1 MIKCNILCT
10 KSSIYLYK
18 GEQLFV
24 ILTKLFWFHVNY
36 NKTPLKMSKIS
47 ARLLI
52 VDDDADILL
61 AAKMFLRQ
69 HISIVHAEK
78 NPENI
83 PDILKNENYDV
94 ILLDMN
100 FSRDATSGKEGFH
113 WLNVILEH
121 DPAAVVIFITG
132 YGDIEL
138 AVQGIKEGATNF
150 VLKPWDNK
158 KLLASIQTSLRIRE
172 SKVELESLRSKQKVF
187 IADQNQ
193 TNSDFVV
200 SSEVMQKVM
209 KIAYKV
215 AATDANVLIL
225 GENGTGKEVVARAI
239 HRASNRRDSVFV
251 SVDLGAI
258 TESLFESELFGYK
271 KGAFTDAKE
280 DRAGRFEV
288 ASGGTIFLDEIGNL
302 SHSLQSKLL
311 SVLQRR
317 KVVRLG
323 SSKEI
328 DIDIRLICATNMPLY
343 QMVNENKF
351 RQDLLYRINT
361 VEIKLPLLKDRLED
375 FEPLMDSFIDT
386 YCTKYKVPKKRI
398 GAGTMKRLQKHDW
411 PGNIRELQHAVERAV
426 ILSESNILEPHDFFI
441 TDKDD
446 KNNNDFSPDNLSLEE
461 VEKVL
466 VRKVIDKHGGNISR
480 AAKELGLTRASLY
493 RRIEKHGL

>member
-1 MIKCNILCT
+1 
-10 KSSIYLYK
+10 
-18 GEQLFV
+18 
-24 ILTKLFWFHVNY
+24 
-36 NKTPLKMSKIS
+36 MSKIN

-52 VDDDADILL
+52 VDDDTDILL

-69 HISIVHAEK
+69 SISIVHSEK
-78 NPENI
+78 NPQNI
-83 PDILKNENYDV
+83 PNILKNENYDV

-113 WLNVILEH
+113 WLNVILDH
-121 DPAAVVIFITG
+121 DPAATVIFITG

-138 AVQGIKEGATNF
+138 AVQGVKEGATNF

-158 KLLASIQTSLRIRE
+158 KLLATIQASLRIRE
-172 SKVELESLRSKQKVF
+172 SKVELENLRSKQKVF

-193 TNSDFVV
+193 HHSNLIG
-200 SSEVMQKVM
+200 SSQSMQKVM

-215 AATDANVLIL
+215 ASTDANVLIL

-239 HRASNRRDSVFV
+239 HRASNRRDNVFI

-288 ASGGTIFLDEIGNL
+288 ANGGTIFLDEIGNL
-302 SHSLQSKLL
+302 SHGLQSKLL
-311 SVLQRR
+311 SVLQSR
-317 KVVRLG
+317 KVIRLG
-323 SSKEI
+323 SNKEI
-328 DIDIRLICATNMPLY
+328 PIDVRLICATNMPLY

-361 VEIKLPLLKDRLED
+361 VEIKLPPLKERLED
-375 FEPLMDSFIDT
+375 FAPLIEHFIET
-386 YCTKYKVPKKRI
+386 YSHKYKVPKKRI

-426 ILSESNILEPHDFFI
+426 ILGESTVLEPQDFFI
-441 TDKDD
+441 TESEKKSSDD
-446 KNNNDFSPDNLSLEE
+446 FNPDTLNLEE

-466 VRKVIDKHGGNISR
+466 VRKVIDKYGGNISR

-493 RRIEKHGL
+493 RRIEKYGL

>member
-1 MIKCNILCT
+1 MGKIK
-10 KSSIYLYK
+10 
-18 GEQLFV
+18 
-24 ILTKLFWFHVNY
+24 
-36 NKTPLKMSKIS
+36 

-52 VDDDADILL
+52 VDDDTDILL

-69 HISIVHAEK
+69 HFAIVHTEK
-78 NPENI
+78 NPNNI
-83 PDILKNENYDV
+83 PDLLKNESYDV

-113 WLNVILEH
+113 WLNVIIEN
-121 DPAAVVIFITG
+121 DPAATVIFITG
-132 YGDIEL
+132 YGDIEM

-150 VLKPWDNK
+150 ILKPWDNK
-158 KLLASIQTSLRIRE
+158 KLLATIETSLRIRQ
-172 SKVELESLRSKQKVF
+172 SKVELESLRSTQKVL

-193 TNSDFVV
+193 LYSNLVGNSPAM
-200 SSEVMQKVM
+200 EKVM

-215 AATDANVLIL
+215 AKTDANVLIL

-239 HRASNRRDSVFV
+239 HRASPRHDKVFIP
-251 SVDLGAI
+251 VDLGAI

-288 ASGGTIFLDEIGNL
+288 ASKGTIFLDELGNL

-311 SVLQRR
+311 SVLQSR

-328 DIDIRLICATNMPLY
+328 PIDVRVISATNMPLY
-343 QMVNENKF
+343 QMVSEGKF

-361 VEIKLPLLKDRLED
+361 VEISVPPLRERIED
-375 FEPLMDSFIDT
+375 IEPLVEYYLEV
-386 YCTKYKVPKKRI
+386 YCKKYKISKKRI
-398 GAGTMKRLQKHDW
+398 NAGTLKRLQKHDW

-426 ILSESNILEPHDFFI
+426 ILSESNILEPHDFFVQESSG
-441 TDKDD
+441 TVEE
-446 KNNNDFSPDNLSLEE
+446 DFSPENMKLEE
-461 VEKVL
+461 VEKIL
-466 VRKVIDKHGGNISR
+466 IRKVIDKHGGNISR

-493 RRIEKHGL
+493 RRIEKHGI

>member
-1 MIKCNILCT
+1 
-10 KSSIYLYK
+10 
-18 GEQLFV
+18 
-24 ILTKLFWFHVNY
+24 
-36 NKTPLKMSKIS
+36 MSKIN

-52 VDDDADILL
+52 VDDDTDILL

-69 HISIVHAEK
+69 HINIVHTEK
-78 NPENI
+78 NPQNI
-83 PDILKNENYDV
+83 PNILKNENYDV

-100 FSRDATSGKEGFH
+100 FSRDSTSGKEGFH

-121 DPAAVVIFITG
+121 DPAATVIFITG

-150 VLKPWDNK
+150 ILKPWDNK
-158 KLLASIQTSLRIRE
+158 KLLATIQASLRIRE
-172 SKVELESLRSKQKVF
+172 SKVELESLRSKQKVL
-187 IADQNQ
+187 IEDQNQ
-193 TNSDFVV
+193 HHSNLIGTSV
-200 SSEVMQKVM
+200 SMQKVM
-209 KIAYKV
+209 KLAYKV

-239 HRASNRRDSVFV
+239 HRASNRKDNVFV

-280 DRAGRFEV
+280 DRPGRFEV
-288 ASGGTIFLDEIGNL
+288 ANGGTIFLDEIGNL
-302 SHSLQSKLL
+302 SQSLQSKLL
-311 SVLQRR
+311 SVLQSRN
-317 KVVRLG
+317 VIRLG
-323 SSKEI
+323 SNKEI
-328 DIDIRLICATNMPLY
+328 PIDVRLICATNMPLY

-361 VEIKLPLLKDRLED
+361 VEIKLPPLKERLED
-375 FEPLMDSFIDT
+375 FAPLVEHFINT
-386 YCTKYKVPKKRI
+386 YCHKYKVPKKRV
-398 GAGTMKRLQKHDW
+398 GVGTMKRLQKHDW

-426 ILSESNILEPHDFFI
+426 ILSESTMLEPHDFFI
-441 TDKDD
+441 DEKENSDD
-446 KNNNDFSPDNLSLEE
+446 EIFTPDNMNLEE

-466 VRKVIDKHGGNISR
+466 VRKVIDKYGGNISR

-493 RRIEKHGL
+493 RRIEKYGL

>member
-1 MIKCNILCT
+1 
-10 KSSIYLYK
+10 
-18 GEQLFV
+18 
-24 ILTKLFWFHVNY
+24 
-36 NKTPLKMSKIS
+36 MSKVN

-52 VDDDADILL
+52 VDDDTDILL

-69 HISIVHAEK
+69 HISFVHTEK
-78 NPENI
+78 NPQNI
-83 PDILKNENYDV
+83 PALLQNENYDV

-121 DPAAVVIFITG
+121 DPAATVIFITG

-150 VLKPWDNK
+150 LLKPWDNK
-158 KLLASIQTSLRIRE
+158 KLLATIETSLRIRE
-172 SKVELESLRSKQKVF
+172 SRVELESLKSRQKVL
-187 IADQNQ
+187 ISDQNQ
-193 TNSDFVV
+193 HHSNIIG
-200 SSEVMQKVM
+200 SSPAMQKVM

-225 GENGTGKEVVARAI
+225 GENGTGKEVLARSI
-239 HRASNRRDSVFV
+239 HRASARRDNVFV

-280 DRAGRFEV
+280 DRPGRFEV
-288 ASGGTIFLDEIGNL
+288 ATGGTIFLDEIGNL
-302 SHSLQSKLL
+302 SQSLQSKLL
-311 SVLQRR
+311 SVLQTR

-328 DIDIRLICATNMPLY
+328 PFDVRVICATNMPLY

-361 VEIKLPLLKDRLED
+361 VEIKLPPLRERLED
-375 FEPLMDSFIDT
+375 FVPLTEHFIKQ
-386 YCTKYKVPKKRI
+386 YAKKYKSPQKRI
-398 GAGTMKRLQKHDW
+398 SAGTMKRLQKHSW

-441 TDKDD
+441 AENETQED
-446 KNNNDFSPDNLSLEE
+446 NFTPDNMNLEE

-466 VRKVIDKHGGNISR
+466 VRKVIDKYGGNISR

-493 RRIEKHGL
+493 RRIEKYGL

>member
-1 MIKCNILCT
+1 
-10 KSSIYLYK
+10 
-18 GEQLFV
+18 
-24 ILTKLFWFHVNY
+24 
-36 NKTPLKMSKIS
+36 MSKIN

-52 VDDDADILL
+52 IDDDTDVLL

-69 HISIVHAEK
+69 HISIVHTEK
-78 NPENI
+78 NPENT
-83 PDILKNENYDV
+83 PDILNNENYDV

-158 KLLASIQTSLRIRE
+158 KLLATIQTSLRIRE
-172 SKVELESLRSKQKVF
+172 SKVELENLKSKQQVF

-193 TNSDFVV
+193 SHNNLIG
-200 SSEVMQKVM
+200 SSQVMQKIM
-209 KIAYKV
+209 KVAYKV
-215 AATDANVLIL
+215 AITDANVLIL

-239 HRASNRRDSVFV
+239 HRASNRRDNVFV

-288 ASGGTIFLDEIGNL
+288 ANGGTIFLDEIGNL

-328 DIDIRLICATNMPLY
+328 DIDVRLICATNMPLY

-361 VEIKLPLLKDRLED
+361 VEIKLPLLKNRLED
-375 FEPLMDSFIDT
+375 FEPLTESFIDT
-386 YCTKYKVPKKRI
+386 YCKKYKVPKKRI
-398 GAGTMKRLQKHDW
+398 SAGTMKRLQKHDW
-411 PGNIRELQHAVERAV
+411 PGNIRELQHAIERAV

-441 TDKDD
+441 SDNKE
-446 KNNNDFSPDNLSLEE
+446 KNEENFSPDNLSLEE

-493 RRIEKHGL
+493 RRIEKYGL